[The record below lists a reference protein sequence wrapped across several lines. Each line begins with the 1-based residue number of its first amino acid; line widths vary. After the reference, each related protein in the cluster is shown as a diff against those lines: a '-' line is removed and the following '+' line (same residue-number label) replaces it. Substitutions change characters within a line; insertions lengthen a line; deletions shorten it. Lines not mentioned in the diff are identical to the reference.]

1 MKITEPLDTW
11 LSSGL
16 RDFAVP
22 EAVGSSAR
30 VFSLDYEKAIRELFH
45 AWVEMNWDR
54 MDRSFLQFASW
65 DPDRWGIVHLLSLI
79 HISSHRPFN
88 G

>member
-1 MKITEPLDTW
+1 METIQFGPNHTMKITEPLDTW

-30 VFSLDYEKAIRELFH
+30 VFSLDYAPLSGDLAAHPAIKIMRPDKTEYALPLFKNE
-45 AWVEMNWDR
+45 VQILEQLD
-54 MDRSFLQFASW
+54 
-65 DPDRWGIVHLLSLI
+65 G
-79 HISSHRPFN
+79 
-88 G
+88 